1 MREGEGGSDSN
12 DVGFPEATERRRIPS
27 GGRSGEGGAADNVA
41 IALEMV
47 RDEEREKDLENF

>member
-1 MREGEGGSDSN
+1 MREGEGGSDSK

-41 IALEMV
+41 IVFEAF
-47 RDEEREKDLENF
+47 RDEERE